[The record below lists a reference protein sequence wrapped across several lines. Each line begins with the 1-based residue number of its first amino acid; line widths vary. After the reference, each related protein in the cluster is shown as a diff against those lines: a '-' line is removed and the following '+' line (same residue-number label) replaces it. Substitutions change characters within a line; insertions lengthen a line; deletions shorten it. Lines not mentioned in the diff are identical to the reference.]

1 MARKDPLTFSIF
13 ELAQEE
19 GHPPASTVEKLIG
32 TDRHYENGDGY
43 TYLIST
49 KNDDNLLW
57 VSFEFGASHPH
68 PEHVIDKS
76 KDNEK
81 VINPRTE
88 DQVEPTKQLFCVY
101 REAEGNLYVSDSRK
115 RLFLEKFLNDLQ
127 PDHPI
132 YVKRV
137 IIDPEEFLAQLKI
150 VDKMKVAAKTDL
162 LSQTGHL
169 FQPVQD
175 IFGLGAP
182 EYFEISASY
191 GMRVEDRV
199 KKIFRDFHNET
210 KQGTVQ
216 KFICIGKNE
225 EGIETVFNTENFT
238 QKIVIYLYKQE
249 NGLFKPE
256 EVKTEIL
263 QQLNKLSD
271 KDE

>member
-1 MARKDPLTFSIF
+1 MAKKEPLTFSIF

-19 GHPPASTVEKLIG
+19 GHPSAASIEKLIG
-32 TDRHYENGDGY
+32 KNRHYENGDGY
-43 TYLIST
+43 TYLIYT
-49 KNDDNLLW
+49 EQDNDLLW
-57 VSFEFGASHPH
+57 VSFEFGASHPR

-81 VINPRTE
+81 IANPRTE

-101 REAEGNLYVSDSRK
+101 HSTEGNLYVSDSRK
-115 RLFLEKFLNDLQ
+115 RLFLEKFLNDLKS
-127 PDHPI
+127 DNPI

-150 VDKMKVAAKTDL
+150 VDKMKVTAKTDL

-191 GMRVEDRV
+191 GMRMEDRI
-199 KKIFRDFHNET
+199 KSIFRDFHNET

-216 KFICIGKNE
+216 KFICVGKNE

-238 QKIVIYLYKQE
+238 QKIVIYLYKQD

-256 EVKTEIL
+256 EVKGEIL
-263 QQLNKLSD
+263 SQLNRLN
-271 KDE
+271 ERAG